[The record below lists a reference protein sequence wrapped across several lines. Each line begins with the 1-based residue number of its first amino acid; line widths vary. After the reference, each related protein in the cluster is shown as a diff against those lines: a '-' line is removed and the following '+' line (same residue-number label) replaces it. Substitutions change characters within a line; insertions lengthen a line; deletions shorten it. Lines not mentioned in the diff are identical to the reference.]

1 MKRILRIMVL
11 MAAAFAGNSAAQE
24 AGRERDPFFSAG
36 PRSAGTG
43 TLKQDDAWGRDPF
56 NRPFEGKTAV
66 PQVQGSPSQGKILTG
81 IIHGNAV
88 RLAIISGELYKVGG
102 MVGDQKL
109 AEIRERSVV
118 LMSASGGS
126 EEVFLEN
133 FSIRK

>member
-1 MKRILRIMVL
+1 MKRILYISIVI
-11 MAAAFAGNSAAQE
+11 AALSGSSAAQE

-36 PRSAGTG
+36 PRSVGTG

-66 PQVQGSPSQGKILTG
+66 PQVQGSPSQGKNLTG
-81 IIHGNAV
+81 IIYSNAV
-88 RLAIISGELYKVGG
+88 RLAIISGELYKAGS